1 MYRKLVAVLLVF
13 LIRLWILL
21 HTKATLVTAMMCH
34 SSYVSND
41 DSTLRQVIDLQG
53 VGDAFGIGFL
63 RPDLAIR
70 VVGRIDLPFVGEDRR
85 SFESFRLP
93 QLGRQLLVD
102 PLLLVLHADLAE
114 RALDVGDL
122 VILALDL
129 L

>member
-1 MYRKLVAVLLVF
+1 MS
-13 LIRLWILL
+13 
-21 HTKATLVTAMMCH
+21 TAGH
-34 SSYVSND
+34 NYNSYVSND

-70 VVGRIDLPFVGEDRR
+70 MVGRIDLPFVGEDRR